1 MHGNGAQK
9 DDRDA
14 FEGELGAAMKQAGEG
29 FSVVGR
35 PLVDG
40 GVARGRR
47 RMVLRRSAVV
57 TGSVAALAVIG
68 LGGSFVTGGI
78 GASRDGGNGAPV
90 GAHSTKN
97 AGMSKEASGR
107 TYSEQQV
114 IKTLEGLLSDGQFSE
129 QTGRGTD
136 GTGDQTDLH
145 SPYASVVYD
154 DGHGKAAVSVGLSRQ
169 SPDQMPN
176 DGELSCPDENVNEF
190 EACSATRLKDG
201 SRLVLFK
208 GWEYPDRREET
219 KWWYA
224 DLLTPEGYRITV
236 SEWNAPAEKG
246 APVSRPTPP
255 LSLDRMKVLAQAK
268 QWRPI
273 IESLPAP
280 GQPALEQPAPQGQSG
295 GAILGKLTELLPD
308 GLTVKAS
315 GKQETEYAYVVVDDG
330 KGKSFVQ
337 INVQPNMSDVEG
349 ELFGSDAKVLADGTK
364 VTARQ
369 GPGEKGGEG
378 VKMRQVDTI
387 RPDGL
392 RVVISAFNAA
402 NQNEAA
408 TREAPALTLAELQ
421 KIATSKVWQS

>member
-1 MHGNGAQK
+1 MHGNGTQK
-9 DDRDA
+9 DRDA
-14 FEGELGAAMKQAGEG
+14 FEGGLGEAMKQAGEG
-29 FSVVGR
+29 FSVAGR

-47 RMVLRRSAVV
+47 RMVLRRSAAV

-78 GASRDGGNGAPV
+78 GASQDDGNGAAV
-90 GAHSTKN
+90 GAQSTQN
-97 AGMSKEASGR
+97 ASGR
-107 TYSEQQV
+107 RLYSEQQV
-114 IKTLEGLLSDGQFSE
+114 IKTLEGLLPDGKFSE
-129 QTGRGTD
+129 QTGRGTN
-136 GTGDQTDLH
+136 GTGDQKRLH
-145 SPYASVVYD
+145 APYASVVYD

-169 SPDQMPN
+169 NPDQKLN
-176 DGELSCPDENVNEF
+176 EGELSCPDKNLNVF
-190 EACSATRLKDG
+190 EACSATTLKDG

-224 DLLTPEGYRITV
+224 DLLTPEGYRISV
-236 SEWNAPAEKG
+236 SEWNAPAEKD
-246 APVSRPTPP
+246 APVSRPAPP

-268 QWRPI
+268 EWRPI
-273 IESLPAP
+273 IESLPEPAE
-280 GQPALEQPAPQGQSG
+280 PALEQPAPQGQSG
-295 GAILGKLTELLPD
+295 DVILGKLTEQLPD
-308 GLTVKAS
+308 RLTVKAS
-315 GKQETEYAYVVVDDG
+315 GKQQTEYAYVVVDDG
-330 KGKSFVQ
+330 QGKSFVQ

-364 VTARQ
+364 VTTHQ

-378 VKMRQVDTI
+378 VKTRQVDTI

-421 KIATSKVWQS
+421 KIATSKLWQS